1 MSGGDCEGLFGEI
14 IKCILYLIAVE
25 MPPRVLSVLIIKL
38 AEIEQALA
46 GGASENPQI
55 SAMISAFQIA
65 KDSISV

>member
-1 MSGGDCEGLFGEI
+1 MTRKSYEI
-14 IKCILYLIAVE
+14 FINHSHFAVE
-25 MPPRVLSVLIIKL
+25 MPPRVLSILIIKL

>member
-1 MSGGDCEGLFGEI
+1 
-14 IKCILYLIAVE
+14 